1 MGFKRNNA
9 TIGTVLE
16 ENRKKQQDGKV
27 VQTRINRQKKVRETT
42 KSYNFTLRP
51 SVREKLNVLRDYD
64 NMSDATSAA
73 GYLSDL
79 IENRYSKL
87 ELDK

>member
-1 MGFKRNNA
+1 MGFKRNND

-16 ENRKKQQDGKV
+16 QNRKKQQDGKV

-79 IENRYSKL
+79 IENRYSEL
-87 ELDK
+87 GLDK

>member
-1 MGFKRNNA
+1 MGFKRNND

-16 ENRKKQQDGKV
+16 QNRKKQQDGMV

-64 NMSDATSAA
+64 DMSDATSAA

-79 IENRYSKL
+79 IENRYSEL
-87 ELDK
+87 GLDK

>member
-1 MGFKRNNA
+1 MGFKRNND

-16 ENRKKQQDGKV
+16 QNRKKQQDEKV
-27 VQTRINRQKKVRETT
+27 FQTPINRQKKVRETT

-64 NMSDATSAA
+64 DMSDATSAA

-79 IENRYSKL
+79 IENRYSEL
-87 ELDK
+87 GLDK

>member
-1 MGFKRNNA
+1 MERNY
-9 TIGTVLE
+9 E
-16 ENRKKQQDGKV
+16 KKASDGAV
-27 VQTRINRQKKVRETT
+27 IQTPIKRQKKVRETT

-79 IENRYSKL
+79 IENRYSEL

>member
-42 KSYNFTLRP
+42 KSYKFTLRP

-79 IENRYSKL
+79 IENRYSEL

>member
-1 MGFKRNNA
+1 MGFKRNND

-16 ENRKKQQDGKV
+16 QNRKKQQDGMV

-42 KSYNFTLRP
+42 KSYNYTLRP
-51 SVREKLNVLRDYD
+51 AVREKLNVLRDYD
-64 NMSDATSAA
+64 DMSDATSAA

-79 IENRYSKL
+79 IENRYSEL
-87 ELDK
+87 GLDK

>member
-27 VQTRINRQKKVRETT
+27 VQTRINRPKKVRETT

-64 NMSDATSAA
+64 DMSDATSAA

-79 IENRYSKL
+79 IENRYSEL

>member
-64 NMSDATSAA
+64 DMSDATSAA

-79 IENRYSKL
+79 IENRYSEL
-87 ELDK
+87 GLDK

>member
-1 MGFKRNNA
+1 MGFKRNND

-16 ENRKKQQDGKV
+16 QNRKKQQDGMV

-79 IENRYSKL
+79 IENRYSEL

>member
-16 ENRKKQQDGKV
+16 ENRKKQQDGMV

-79 IENRYSKL
+79 IENRYSEL

>member
-27 VQTRINRQKKVRETT
+27 FQTRINRQKKVRETT

-64 NMSDATSAA
+64 DVSDATSAA

-79 IENRYSKL
+79 IENRYSEL
-87 ELDK
+87 GLDK

>member
-64 NMSDATSAA
+64 DMSDATSAA

-79 IENRYSKL
+79 IENRYSEL

>member
-79 IENRYSKL
+79 IENRYSEL
-87 ELDK
+87 ELYK

>member
-16 ENRKKQQDGKV
+16 QNRKKQQDGMV

-79 IENRYSKL
+79 IENRYSEL

>member
-1 MGFKRNNA
+1 MGFKRNND
-9 TIGTVLE
+9 TIGTVLFQ
-16 ENRKKQQDGKV
+16 NRKKQQDGKV

-64 NMSDATSAA
+64 DVSDATSAA

-79 IENRYSKL
+79 IENRYSEL

>member
-1 MGFKRNNA
+1 MGFKRNND

-16 ENRKKQQDGKV
+16 QNRKKQQEEKV
-27 VQTRINRQKKVRETT
+27 VQTPINRQKKVRETT

-64 NMSDATSAA
+64 DVSDATSAA

-79 IENRYSKL
+79 IENRYS
-87 ELDK
+87 ELGLNK

>member
-16 ENRKKQQDGKV
+16 QNRKKQQDGKV

-64 NMSDATSAA
+64 DMSDATSAA

-79 IENRYSKL
+79 IENRYSEL

>member
-64 NMSDATSAA
+64 DMFDATSAA

-79 IENRYSKL
+79 IENRYSEL

>member
-1 MGFKRNNA
+1 MGFKRNND

-16 ENRKKQQDGKV
+16 QNRKKQQEEKV
-27 VQTRINRQKKVRETT
+27 VQTPINRQKKVRETT

-64 NMSDATSAA
+64 DVSDATSAA

-79 IENRYSKL
+79 IENRYSEL
-87 ELDK
+87 GLDK

>member
-1 MGFKRNNA
+1 MGFKRNND

-16 ENRKKQQDGKV
+16 QNRKKQQDEKV
-27 VQTRINRQKKVRETT
+27 FQTPINRQKKVRETT

-64 NMSDATSAA
+64 DVSDATSAA

-79 IENRYSKL
+79 IENRYSEL
-87 ELDK
+87 GLDK

>member
-79 IENRYSKL
+79 IENRYSEL
-87 ELDK
+87 ELNK

>member
-64 NMSDATSAA
+64 DMSDATSAS

-79 IENRYSKL
+79 IENRYSEL

>member
-64 NMSDATSAA
+64 DVSDATSAA

-79 IENRYSKL
+79 IENRYSEL
-87 ELDK
+87 GLDK

>member
-79 IENRYSKL
+79 IENRYSEL

>member
-1 MGFKRNNA
+1 MGFKRNND

-16 ENRKKQQDGKV
+16 QNRKKQQDGTV
-27 VQTRINRQKKVRETT
+27 IQTRINRQKKVRETT

-64 NMSDATSAA
+64 DMSDATSAA

-79 IENRYSKL
+79 IENRYSEL
-87 ELDK
+87 GLDK

>member
-79 IENRYSKL
+79 IENRYS
-87 ELDK
+87 ELKK

>member
-16 ENRKKQQDGKV
+16 QNRKKQQDGKV

-79 IENRYSKL
+79 IENRYSEL

>member
-1 MGFKRNNA
+1 MGFKRNND

-16 ENRKKQQDGKV
+16 QNRKKQQDGKV

-79 IENRYSKL
+79 IENRYSEL

>member
-1 MGFKRNNA
+1 MGFKRNND

-16 ENRKKQQDGKV
+16 QNRKKQQDEKV
-27 VQTRINRQKKVRETT
+27 VQTPINRQKKVRETT

-64 NMSDATSAA
+64 DVSDATSAA

-79 IENRYSKL
+79 IENRYSEL
-87 ELDK
+87 GLDK